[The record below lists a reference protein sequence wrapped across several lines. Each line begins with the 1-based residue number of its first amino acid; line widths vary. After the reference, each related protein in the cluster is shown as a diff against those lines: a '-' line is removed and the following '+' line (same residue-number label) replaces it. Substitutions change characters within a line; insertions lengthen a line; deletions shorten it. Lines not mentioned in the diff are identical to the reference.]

1 MHKTEKNAQN
11 LKIWWSCLEVW
22 EEGWYCRR
30 PGYSPS
36 RRCIITVGGGGRG
49 GEGGGEGAQI
59 CPSSC
64 IILYNGLS
72 SPPPPYSLRP
82 PPLWRSVGS
91 TVGLFEIHL
100 ILLLLHVVLSSLNLI
115 RSMLYTY
122 SFIVTVCSLHHS
134 LSLTLLN
141 RFHYLVPSILLYTIK
156 SFTFKIEKAFWRI
169 S

>member
-1 MHKTEKNAQN
+1 M
-11 LKIWWSCLEVW
+11 EVW
-22 EEGWYCRR
+22 EEGWYTVEDLATA
-30 PGYSPS
+30 PQEDVSS
-36 RRCIITVGGGGRG
+36 RWEG
-49 GEGGGEGAQI
+49 GEGRGGEGAQI

-82 PPLWRSVGS
+82 PPLCRSVGS

-156 SFTFKIEKAFWRI
+156 SFTFKIEKVHSRLSFIKPFGGFLNKTSFA
-169 S
+169 